1 MADDK
6 IEHEDQGAGAGEDVS
21 FSDAQQ
27 EKINEIISKRLAERD
42 AKHAK
47 DLETLNA
54 KHKRDLEM
62 SKLDEESRL
71 KAEMEDQLKQSTQRA
86 EAAEHKLR
94 IASAERELA
103 KAGLDTSLAE
113 TIMGEDDDA
122 MKANIEALSKTAKA
136 MADRMYAERVGASG
150 APKAP
155 EGSDGSSGLEARMRT
170 AAGLPPVKGG
180 S

>member
-1 MADDK
+1 VADDK

-47 DLETLNA
+47 DMEALNA

-71 KAEMEDQLKQSTQRA
+71 KAEQEEQTKQLIQRA
-86 EAAEHKLR
+86 ESAEHALR
-94 IASAERELA
+94 VARAEGELA

-113 TIMGEDDDA
+113 TIMGDNDDA
-122 MKANIEALSKTAKA
+122 MTANIANLTKAAKA